1 MADWNAYEA
10 RIRDKALVD
19 AIAAV
24 RPCSS
29 VAADLIEQLRAKHSA
44 SAVTQASQTAVAS
57 RCTASQWEPPA
68 EQLPIPPRQHS
79 GMHYPFD
86 DMVVGDHFDRPR
98 DRGVTENNSD
108 RRQKSIMA
116 AAKAWRKRRGSDAQF
131 TTRLIDDNIVRCWR
145 VS

>member
-10 RIRDKALVD
+10 RIRDKALTD
-19 AIAAV
+19 AATVARVWSSTAAE
-24 RPCSS
+24 
-29 VAADLIEQLRAKHSA
+29 AIEQLRTKHSVSVA
-44 SAVTQASQTAVAS
+44 TQTSLMATDDYRTTVA
-57 RCTASQWEPPA
+57 WKPPA

-86 DMVVGDHFDRPR
+86 DMAVGDHFDRPR

-131 TTRLIDDNIVRCWR
+131 TTRLIDDNTVRCWR

>member
-10 RIRDKALVD
+10 RIRDRALVD
-19 AIAAV
+19 AIAAARV
-24 RPCSS
+24 WSS
-29 VAADLIEQLRAKHSA
+29 TAAEAIEQLRTK
-44 SAVTQASQTAVAS
+44 
-57 RCTASQWEPPA
+57 PG
-68 EQLPIPPRQHS
+68 QLPIPPVKHNPMQ
-79 GMHYPFD
+79 YPFD
-86 DMVVGDHFDRPR
+86 DMAVGDHFDRPR

-131 TTRLIDDNIVRCWR
+131 TTRLIDDNTVRCWR

>member
-10 RIRDKALVD
+10 RIRDRALCD
-19 AIAAV
+19 AAQALIDAGWDDEHGAV
-24 RPCSS
+24 RVVLELRPKPQAHASGVPQS
-29 VAADLIEQLRAKHSA
+29 RRVA
-44 SAVTQASQTAVAS
+44 
-57 RCTASQWEPPA
+57 PA
-68 EQLPIPPRQHS
+68 ERLPIPPRQRS
-79 GMHYPFD
+79 GMQYPFD
-86 DMVVGDHFDRPR
+86 DMAVGDHFDRPR

>member
-29 VAADLIEQLRAKHSA
+29 VAADLIEQLRARHSV
-44 SAVTQASQTAVAS
+44 SVVTQTSLMAADSYRTTTA
-57 RCTASQWEPPA
+57 WEPPA
-68 EQLPIPPRQHS
+68 EQLPIPPRQRS

-86 DMVVGDHFDRPR
+86 DMAVGDHFDRPR